1 MQKRKPELEFLT
13 GREAI
18 LEVLDHSQQHG
29 NVIGICSPA
38 LGPGIFITTVDH
50 VVLNYET
57 IVYLKPYDVNG
68 FKLEKNALKLTE
80 IASVCAF
87 RSHYEKLFHEQPKEH
102 ELTGHYS
109 F

>member
-13 GREAI
+13 GRQAI
-18 LEVLDHSQQHG
+18 LDVLDHSQHHG

-50 VVLNYET
+50 ILNDYET
-57 IVYLKPYDVNG
+57 IVYLKPHDVNG
-68 FKLEKNALKLTE
+68 YKLEKNVLKLTE
-80 IASVCAF
+80 ISSVCAF
-87 RSHYEKLFHEQPKEH
+87 RSHYEKLFHEQPKEQ
-102 ELTGHYS
+102 ELVANHT